1 MESLPETFAATRETL
16 RALCCYAVAPAR
28 KARTGRIGLRPYDGA
43 IATPPF
49 DDGTRIV
56 VRGDRLGVE
65 PGEDIPITTVR
76 DAAAFLG
83 IEVDADPGVG
93 HDLPRFAP
101 DERLRIDPAASMALG
116 AWYAFGGRLLDA
128 LRAALPHVEMS
139 EAQLW
144 PEHFDVAVTLDG
156 AAGGDVNVGCSP
168 GDGFHDGPYVY
179 VGPHDTTDLGDE
191 IWNAPFGAVLGRA
204 DLAGEP
210 DAAAAALAFVSR
222 CLESLG
228 RRAGR

>member
-1 MESLPETFAATRETL
+1 MESLPETFAATREAL

-49 DDGTRIV
+49 DD
-56 VRGDRLGVE
+56 
-65 PGEDIPITTVR
+65 
-76 DAAAFLG
+76 
-83 IEVDADPGVG
+83 
-93 HDLPRFAP
+93 
-101 DERLRIDPAASMALG
+101 
-116 AWYAFGGRLLDA
+116 
-128 LRAALPHVEMS
+128 
-139 EAQLW
+139 
-144 PEHFDVAVTLDG
+144 
-156 AAGGDVNVGCSP
+156 
-168 GDGFHDGPYVY
+168 
-179 VGPHDTTDLGDE
+179 E

-222 CLESLG
+222 CVESLS